1 MAGVSAM
8 AALSTSAA
16 PMAAML
22 SLDAVTLVAF
32 AIMLRMHRAKS
43 TDAVERIDPPAMRA
57 AWQDLAGAAPRPPSP
72 LPESRKS
79 TAHPVSGL
87 PLREALLARMS
98 ADRTGMLGAIAFSD
112 FERLTAF
119 DPALGERVFAAAT
132 GRLRAMLPADR
143 LPAQV
148 DRGRVAL
155 WFPGATPEAARAE
168 LDAIGYALGQ
178 SIDVDGREVVPE
190 VKLRLARFDAGDALE
205 PRTFLARTLA
215 SFTLPDG
222 AVDPASAPDDY
233 ARLARERYALEQE
246 LRQAIARRELRLV
259 FQPLI
264 DAGQGCVS
272 GAEALIRWDHREF
285 GSVPPSTFVPVV
297 EAMGLASE
305 FGLWALNSA
314 LREARDWAAQGLGHL
329 RVAVNVSGLQLERDD
344 LPVLVQRT
352 LQRHELPATALEIE
366 LTESVATSDAE
377 HCRCVFETLRAMGV
391 KLAVDDFGTGYSGFA
406 SLRNL
411 AFDKIK
417 IDREFVTAIDTRRDS
432 QAICQSMIALGRG
445 LGIRVLAEGV
455 ERREE
460 YDWLRRHGCQ
470 HFQGYHFSAPL
481 TPEAFVAYA
490 RNTAGLAAALRPKGA
505 RDRIQELSIA

>member
-1 MAGVSAM
+1 M
-8 AALSTSAA
+8 AA
-16 PMAAML
+16 
-22 SLDAVTLVAF
+22 D
-32 AIMLRMHRAKS
+32 RA
-43 TDAVERIDPPAMRA
+43 
-57 AWQDLAGAAPRPPSP
+57 
-72 LPESRKS
+72 
-79 TAHPVSGL
+79 
-87 PLREALLARMS
+87 
-98 ADRTGMLGAIAFSD
+98 GMLGAIAFSD

-132 GRLRAMLPADR
+132 KRLRSMLPADR

-155 WFPGATPEAARAE
+155 WFPGATAEQARAE

-178 SIDVDGREVVPE
+178 SIDVDGTQVVPE
-190 VKLRLARFDAGDALE
+190 VKLRLARFEAGDTLD

-222 AVDPASAPDDY
+222 AAASASAPSDY
-233 ARLARERYALEQE
+233 ARLARERYSLEQD
-246 LRQAIARRELRLV
+246 LRQAIARREPRLV

-272 GAEALIRWDHREF
+272 GAEALIRWTHPKL
-285 GSVPPSTFVPVV
+285 GSVPPSRFIPIA

-305 FGLWALNSA
+305 IGMWALNRA
-314 LREARDWAAQGLGHL
+314 LREARNWAAQGFGHL

-352 LQRHELPATALEIE
+352 LQRHDLPATALEIE
-366 LTESVATSDAE
+366 LTESIATNDAE
-377 HCRCVFETLRAMGV
+377 HCRRIFEALRAMGV
-391 KLAVDDFGTGYSGFA
+391 KLAVDDFETGYSGSA

-417 IDREFVTAIDTRRDS
+417 IDREFVTAVDTRRDS
-432 QAICQSMIALGRG
+432 PAICQSMIALGRG
-445 LGIRVLAEGV
+445 LDIRVLAEGL

-460 YDWLRRHGCQ
+460 FDWLRRHGCQ
-470 HFQGYHFSAPL
+470 HFQGYYFAAPL
-481 TPEAFVAYA
+481 TPEAFIAFV
-490 RNTAGLAAALRPKGA
+490 RDTGGLASALRPRSGS
-505 RDRIQELSIA
+505 DHIQELSTA